1 MDYKKYIELGFT
13 RTDMNDTVE
22 FNQTGFG
29 GFTLVKE
36 LKNNQSIE
44 ISSGGLTTPH
54 LYIKKKGKDAY
65 HIIRISDECV
75 VDLCHHDSKS

>member
-13 RTDMNDTVE
+13 RTDMNDAVE

-44 ISSGGLTTPH
+44 ISSGRLTHPH
-54 LYIKKKGKDAY
+54 LYIKKKGKDTY
-65 HIIRISDECV
+65 HIISISTEIA
-75 VDLCHHDSKS
+75 VDICHHDLKS

>member
-1 MDYKKYIELGFT
+1 MDYKKYVELGFT
-13 RTDMNDTVE
+13 RIDMNDTVE

-44 ISSGGLTTPH
+44 ISSGELTTPY
-54 LYIKKKGKDAY
+54 LYIKKKGKDS
-65 HIIRISDECV
+65 HHRIRISEECA
-75 VDLCHHDSKS
+75 VDLCHHDSK

>member
-13 RTDMNDTVE
+13 RTDMNDAIE

-29 GFTLVKE
+29 GFTLVKD

-44 ISSGGLTTPH
+44 ISSSALSSPH
-54 LYIKKKGKDAY
+54 LYIKKKGKDTY
-65 HIIRISDECV
+65 HIIKISEECV
-75 VDLCHHDSKS
+75 IDLCHHNSK